1 MSTQNWKRN
10 LARMKVIKAKPG
22 IFKGIQYRSRLEI
35 MWAAFFDY
43 FGIEFSYEPKR
54 FNLKSGSYLPD
65 FYLKNVNFQEGKW
78 DYDNPCVEGLWFEVK
93 NPLHCTKIVEYGYG
107 QAKRRE
113 LDHTS
118 TPFKLM
124 EELTSETSLEK
135 LDKGTYIEYDKIT
148 PGVVV
153 WFAPIDMYL
162 SVMGYNCIG
171 LEDGITDTCEPRVQ
185 IANTADNMPEAHCMF
200 WKCPACKTISFSRS
214 YRLEEYGLAH
224 TKTCKGNPVGL
235 ALEDYVDLESVDML
249 LLGDTIFYGN
259 RHEEIGVA
267 A

>member
-1 MSTQNWKRN
+1 
-10 LARMKVIKAKPG
+10 MKVIKAKPG

-43 FGIEFSYEPKR
+43 FGIEFSYEPER
-54 FNLKSGSYLPD
+54 FNLRSGSYLPD

-78 DYDNPCVEGLWFEVK
+78 GEDGRCVEGLWFEVK
-93 NPLHCTKIVEYGYG
+93 NPLHCTKIVEYSSG
-107 QAKRRE
+107 AKHRE

-124 EELTSETSLEK
+124 EELTGETSLEK
-135 LDKGTYIEYDKIT
+135 LDKGTYIEYDEIT
-148 PGVVV
+148 PGVVI
-153 WFAPIDMYL
+153 WFSPVDMYL
-162 SVMGYNCIG
+162 ELSGYNCIG
-171 LEDGITDTCEPRVQ
+171 LEDGITDTCEPTVQ
-185 IANTADNMPEAHCMF
+185 IAGVSEWNANCMF

-214 YRLEEYGLAH
+214 HNLEEYGLAH
-224 TKTCKGNPVGL
+224 TKTCKGNPAGL
-235 ALEDYVDLESVDML
+235 ALKDYVDLESVDMAIFD
-249 LLGDTIFYGN
+249 DTIFYGN

>member
-1 MSTQNWKRN
+1 
-10 LARMKVIKAKPG
+10 MKVIKAKPG

-43 FGIEFSYEPKR
+43 FGIEFSYEPER
-54 FNLKSGSYLPD
+54 FNLRSGSYLPD

-78 DYDNPCVEGLWFEVK
+78 DSDGPCVEGLWFEVK

-135 LDKGTYIEYDKIT
+135 LDKGTYIEYDEIT
-148 PGVVV
+148 PGVVI
-153 WFAPIDMYL
+153 WFTPADMYL
-162 SVMGYNCIG
+162 ELSGYNCIEV
-171 LEDGITDTCEPRVQ
+171 EDGITDTCEPTVQ
-185 IANTADNMPEAHCMF
+185 IANALEWQAHCMF

-214 YRLEEYGLAH
+214 HSLEDYGLAH
-224 TKTCKGNPVGL
+224 TKTCKGNPARL
-235 ALEDYVDLESVDML
+235 ALKDYVDLESVDIAIFD
-249 LLGDTIFYGN
+249 DTIFYGN